1 MTLSF
6 ALDKAE
12 PQSPTPVCFLKACQQ
27 AGVTGCFA
35 GLSSNVAYLSLVRCG
50 NRSFSVKQLPLDMC
64 ASGLPFNNYTGR
76 RQRPYT

>member
-12 PQSPTPVCFLKACQQ
+12 PQSSTAVCFLKAFQQ

-35 GLSSNVAYLSLVRCG
+35 GLSSNVAFLSLVRCA
-50 NRSFSVKQLPLDMC
+50 NRSFSVKQLPLDIC
-64 ASGLPFNNYTGR
+64 ASGSPFKK
-76 RQRPYT
+76 